1 MKFVDL
7 CKKMYKPKMM
17 ESLLIILM
25 LIYIVFPLPLPL
37 EVAKLVD
44 TFLGTVVILVIIG
57 LLFFLVNPLVGLVGL
72 ILGYVLLNRASNTTG
87 SKVLRKYVPNE
98 DQKKQD
104 MLKFNADSSTDGSLE
119 IQAVSK
125 VPIIT
130 VNEENVET
138 PYKPVYSTSEDYSDI

>member
-1 MKFVDL
+1 MKLVDL

-17 ESLLIILM
+17 ESLLIVLM
-25 LIYIVFPLPLPL
+25 LIYIIFPLPLPL

-72 ILGYVLLNRASNTTG
+72 VLGYVLLNRASNTTG

-104 MLKFNADSSTDGSLE
+104 MIKFNADSPIDGSLE
-119 IQAVSK
+119 IQAVSN